1 MMADKASGD
10 GALTPSRAGVSA
22 AVVQVLTVDG
32 RTAGTGF
39 LAAEGVVVTCAHVVE
54 LARQGAGGRVLLRF
68 PHLADTPQV
77 EGDALGSAWRA
88 SDAEDVAVL
97 RLGDIPEDAR
107 PVRLG
112 SATGCRGH
120 HIFSYGFP
128 SQAPEGGHFG
138 YGVAGELLPADPR
151 AGALLQLTDAND
163 LTTGFSGGPV
173 VDEVTGL
180 VIGMVSAITAPDGQ
194 SRGLGVAYAT
204 PTQVLREV
212 LPELAEHE
220 ICPYRGLEPFTA
232 EHAGWF
238 RGRGAAVEEGLA
250 GLRDNQRVLL
260 LLGPSGA
267 GKSSLVQAGILPAL
281 ADGRLPSS
289 DRWLPLIARP
299 GQNLMAELE
308 RNGLPGTTSEGIEGA
323 VRRRLA
329 SEPADRR
336 LIVVIDQ
343 FEELLLQPGA
353 RQPDGG
359 ERLVEQELLAL
370 ITSPLAVTVILV
382 MRDDFYPRL
391 AAWAPELLKAATSGL
406 VNIPAMMSV
415 PDLHA
420 IIAEP
425 ARAVGAHLEEGLTQ
439 RIIADVL
446 GADPKASA
454 TRQVPVTLLPPLQ
467 LTLRQLWARRR
478 DGHLTHH
485 AYDQLGGV
493 SGSLTTW
500 CNAALSQLPDNHR
513 PTARRMLTSLVRPAD
528 ENHAI
533 PATRRQVPV
542 SDLRALA
549 TDPLAGTEQSD
560 TVFESVLATLTH
572 HRILTTRTT
581 PGQDSTPGRATAELI
596 HDALI
601 REWSDLREWVT
612 SDYQFQVWLH
622 RVSEQHARYSRSGD
636 PGDLLDG
643 TDLAAGTTWAKQRG
657 LPPGIAAFLSA
668 SHRRQQAGV
677 RRNRRINIILAGL
690 MALALIAAGLAF
702 WQRQN
707 AVTAQQEAQSRQ
719 VAAQSIA
726 LMNTDPD
733 LASLLAVHA
742 YRTKPTRE
750 ATAAVHWAG
759 SLPLKN
765 RLVGHTD
772 DVRSVAFSPDG
783 RTLATGSGDKTVRLW
798 DATTGKM
805 KKKLTGHSDWVTS
818 VAFSP
823 DGRTLATSSGAVSA
837 VRLLDVGTGRTKKT
851 LSYDLGGVLSVA
863 FSPDGRTLAT
873 GSAGCPTDSDRASCL
888 STDDGVGGVHLW
900 DVASGKMRRSLKGH
914 TGGVTSVA
922 FSHDGRT
929 LVSGSHDRTVHVW
942 DAISGKNR
950 RTLTGY
956 GRMVTSVAFH
966 PDGRAFATGSGDG
979 KVQLWDAASG
989 ALRKAMA
996 DTGQHVTSMGFSPDG
1011 HVLAVGSSND
1021 GSVRLLD
1028 VATGR
1033 HRASLVG
1040 HADDAHSVAFS
1051 PDGRSL
1057 ATGSSDGTGR
1067 LWDVAFLDAR
1077 KTVAGHP
1084 TGVRSAAFSPDGR
1097 TLATSGLDGT
1107 VRLLDTGSGKVL
1119 RTSRQRTGPV
1129 FSVVF
1134 SPDGRTLAIASR
1146 GAISLWDVEGREGPR
1161 VLHRPKI
1168 VSDNGDVYSVA
1179 FSPDGRTLATSS
1191 IEGGVRLW
1199 DPKTGKIRRTLTDRN
1214 KENPS
1219 GWDSIL
1225 SVAFSPDGRTLATGS
1240 LGTKNIR
1247 LWDMSTGKI
1256 RTTLTGFT
1264 NFAMSLAFS
1273 PDGRTIAA
1281 ASTGSRTVALWD
1293 ATTGKSKG
1301 TLTGHSNFVVSV
1313 AFSPDG
1319 RTLATG
1325 SSDGTARLWDLTTGQ
1340 TRRVLAEQGPIVWTV
1355 AFSPDGR
1362 TLAAGGGDGN
1372 TRLWSIDLRSPQEA
1386 IDTICRALR
1395 RNLTLGE
1402 RSLYL
1407 EDQEY
1412 RPVCP
1417 AEMG

>member
-1 MMADKASGD
+1 MADEAPGD
-10 GALTPSRAGVSA
+10 GPLIPFGAGVSA

-39 LAAEGVVVTCAHVVE
+39 LVAEGVVLTCAHVVE

-68 PHLADTPQV
+68 PHLANAPQV
-77 EGDALGSAWRA
+77 EGHALASGWRA

-97 RLGDIPEDAR
+97 RLGDTPEDAR

-112 SATGCRGH
+112 SAAGCRGH
-120 HIFSYGFP
+120 HVFSYGFP
-128 SQAPEGGHFG
+128 SQAPDGGHFG
-138 YGVAGELLPADPR
+138 YGVAGDLLPADPR

-173 VDEVTGL
+173 VDEATGL

-212 LPELAEHE
+212 LPVLAEHE

-232 EHAGWF
+232 EHASWF
-238 RGRGAAVEEGLA
+238 RGRGAAVEEALA
-250 GLRDNQRVLL
+250 ALRENQRVLL

-281 ADGRLPSS
+281 ADGRLPGS

-299 GQNLMAELE
+299 GQDLMAELE
-308 RNGLPGTTSEGIEGA
+308 RHGLPGTTSEGIEGA

-329 SEPADRR
+329 DEPADRR

-359 ERLVEQELLAL
+359 KRLVEQELLAL
-370 ITSPLAVTVILV
+370 ITSPLAVTVIMV

-391 AAWAPELLKAATSGL
+391 AAWAPELLKAATNGL

-425 ARAVGAHLEEGLTQ
+425 ARAVGAHLEEGLVQ

-446 GADPKASA
+446 AADPKAPA
-454 TRQVPVTLLPPLQ
+454 TLQVPVTLLPPLQ

-485 AYDQLGGV
+485 AYDRLGGV
-493 SGSLTTW
+493 GGSLTTW
-500 CNAALSQLPDNHR
+500 CNAALSQLPDNHQ

-528 ENHAI
+528 ETHAI
-533 PATRRQVPV
+533 PATRRQVPI

-622 RVSEQHARYSRSGD
+622 RVGEQHARFSRSGD

-668 SHRRQQAGV
+668 SYRRQVAGA
-677 RRNRRINIILAGL
+677 RRARRINTILAGL

-707 AVTAQQEAQSRQ
+707 AVTAQQVAQSRQ

-726 LMNTDPD
+726 LMSTDPD

-742 YRTKPTRE
+742 YRTNPTRE

-759 SLPLKN
+759 SLPLN
-765 RLVGHTD
+765 SRLVGHTG
-772 DVRSVAFSPDG
+772 DVHSVAFSPDG

-798 DATTGKM
+798 DATTGTM

-818 VAFSP
+818 LAFSP
-823 DGRTLATSSGAVSA
+823 DGHTLATSSGAVGT

-851 LSYDLGGVLSVA
+851 LSPDLGGVFSVA

-873 GSAGCPTDSDRASCL
+873 GSAGCPSESDRAACL
-888 STDDGVGGVHLW
+888 SADDGVGGVHLW
-900 DVASGKMRRSLKGH
+900 DVASGKMRRSLTGH
-914 TGGVTSVA
+914 TGGLTSVA
-922 FSHDGRT
+922 FSPDGRT
-929 LVSGSHDRTVHVW
+929 LVTGSYDRTVRVW

-956 GRMVTSVAFH
+956 GATVTSVAFH
-966 PDGRAFATGSGDG
+966 PDGRTFATGSGNG
-979 KVQLWDAASG
+979 RPQLWDAASG
-989 ALRKAMA
+989 TLRKAMSDA
-996 DTGQHVTSMGFSPDG
+996 GQYITSMGFSPDG
-1011 HVLAVGSSND
+1011 RTLAVGSSND

-1033 HRASLVG
+1033 YRAPLVG
-1040 HADDAHSVAFS
+1040 HADDANSVAFS
-1051 PDGRSL
+1051 PDGRTL
-1057 ATGSSDGTGR
+1057 ATGSSDGTAR

-1084 TGVRSAAFSPDGR
+1084 TGVRSAAFGPDGR

-1107 VRLLDTGSGKVL
+1107 VRLLDTDSGKVR
-1119 RTSRQRTGPV
+1119 RTSPQRTGPV
-1129 FSVVF
+1129 LSIAF
-1134 SPDGRTLAIASR
+1134 SPDGRTLAIGSKR
-1146 GAISLWDVEGREGPR
+1146 AISLWDVESSEGPSI
-1161 VLHRPKI
+1161 LHRPKI
-1168 VSDNGDVYSVA
+1168 VSGNSDVHSVA

-1214 KENPS
+1214 KDNES

-1240 LGTKNIR
+1240 MGTKNIR
-1247 LWDMSTGKI
+1247 VWDMSTGKI

-1264 NFAMSLAFS
+1264 NFVTSLAFS

-1281 ASTGSRTVALWD
+1281 ASTGSRTVPLWD
-1293 ATTGKSKG
+1293 TATGKSKG
-1301 TLTGHSNFVVSV
+1301 TLTGHMSFVVSV

-1325 SSDGTARLWDLTTGQ
+1325 SSDGTVRLWDLTTGQ
-1340 TRRVLAEQGPIVWTV
+1340 TRKVLAEQGPIVWTV

-1362 TLAAGGGDGN
+1362 TLAAGSGDGN

-1386 IDTICRALR
+1386 INTICRALR

-1417 AEMG
+1417 AEPAG